1 MEPALNQKSK
11 APVVDHAKWAQRRGK
26 LNAADMIIHAILM
39 LLTLCTI
46 FPFYNVIL
54 MSFSNTVAISKQVV
68 YLIPTTFDFSAYSYI
83 FHEPRFL
90 KAFYVTLFVTAAGT
104 ALNMLVTVSGAYVLS
119 KNGFPGRKFI
129 MSAIL
134 FTMFFNGGLI
144 PFYLMMKNFGLIN
157 NLLVMILPVA
167 VNTFYLIICI
177 AFFRTL
183 PAALEESAKIDG
195 ANEIQILYK
204 IILQISKPMIATIA
218 LFYAVDRWNEW
229 WYGVLFMTDV
239 QLLPLQALLRELL
252 TNYQQLLS
260 GINVSSVVAQNSQL
274 RPEMLKMAVLVVSVL
289 PIVCLYP
296 FLQKYFSKGVMIG
309 SIKG

>member
-1 MEPALNQKSK
+1 MEKAVSGQERPAKQ
-11 APVVDHAKWAQRRGK
+11 AVTRRGTFS
-26 LNAADMIIHAILM
+26 AADVIIHAVLI
-39 LLTLCTI
+39 LLTIGMI

-54 MSFSNTVAISKQVV
+54 MSFSSSVVISKQAV
-68 YLIPTTFDFSAYSYI
+68 YLIPTVFDFSAYRYI

-90 KAFYVTLFVTAAGT
+90 N
-104 ALNMLVTVSGAYVLS
+104 ALLVTVFVTVIGTLVNMTVTVTGAYALS
-119 KNGFPGRKFI
+119 KQGYPGRKLI

-144 PFYLMMKNFGLIN
+144 PFYLTMKNYGLIN

-167 VNTFYLIICI
+167 VNTFYMIICI

-195 ANEIQILYK
+195 ANELQILY
-204 IILQISKPMIATIA
+204 IIVIPISKPMIATIA

-229 WYGVLFMTDV
+229 WFGVLFMTDV
-239 QLLPLQALLRELL
+239 RFLPLQALLRELL
-252 TNYQQLLS
+252 TNYQQLLTS
-260 GINVSSVVAQNSQL
+260 IDISSVVSQNAGLQ
-274 RPEMLKMAVLVVSVL
+274 PEMLKMAVLVVSAL

>member
-1 MEPALNQKSK
+1 
-11 APVVDHAKWAQRRGK
+11 
-26 LNAADMIIHAILM
+26 
-39 LLTLCTI
+39 
-46 FPFYNVIL
+46 

-90 KAFYVTLFVTAAGT
+90 NAFLVTIFVTVVGTLINMVVTLT
-104 ALNMLVTVSGAYVLS
+104 GAYVLS
-119 KNGFPGRKFI
+119 KSGFPGRKSV

-144 PFYLMMKNFGLIN
+144 PFYLTMKNYRLIN
-157 NLLVMILPVA
+157 NLFVMILPVA
-167 VNTFYLIICI
+167 VNTFYMMICI

-204 IILQISKPMIATIA
+204 VILPISKPMIATIA

-229 WYGVLFMTDV
+229 WFGVLFMTDV
-239 QLLPLQALLRELL
+239 NLLPLQALLRELL
-252 TNYQQLLS
+252 TNYQQLLTS
-260 GINVSSVVAQNSQL
+260 ISVSSVVSANSGLQ
-274 RPEMLKMAVLVVSVL
+274 PEMLKMAVLVVSAL

-296 FLQKYFSKGVMIG
+296 FLQKYFTKGVMIG

>member
-1 MEPALNQKSK
+1 MA
-11 APVVDHAKWAQRRGK
+11 AQSIKRRK
-26 LNAADMIIHAILM
+26 KISMPDVIIHTILI
-39 LLTLCTI
+39 LLTVCTI
-46 FPFYNVIL
+46 FPFYNVVL
-54 MSFSNTVAISKQVV
+54 MSFSDSVAISKQIV
-68 YLIPTTFDFSAYSYI
+68 YLIPTAFDFSAYSYI

-90 KAFYVTLFVTAAGT
+90 DAFLVTIFVTVVGT
-104 ALNMLVTVSGAYVLS
+104 FINMLVTLTGAYVLS
-119 KNGFPGRKFI
+119 KSGFPGRKAV

-144 PFYLMMKNFGLIN
+144 PFYLTMKSYGLIN
-157 NLLVMILPVA
+157 NLFVMILPVA
-167 VNTFYLIICI
+167 VNTFYMMICI

-204 IILQISKPMIATIA
+204 VILPISKPMIATIA

-229 WYGVLFMTDV
+229 WFGVLFMTDV
-239 QLLPLQALLRELL
+239 NLLPLQALLRELL
-252 TNYQQLLS
+252 TNYQQLLTS
-260 GINVSSVVAQNSQL
+260 ISVSSVVSSSSALQ
-274 RPEMLKMAVLVVSVL
+274 PEMLKMAVLVVSAL

-296 FLQKYFSKGVMIG
+296 FLQKYFTKGVMIG

>member
-1 MEPALNQKSK
+1 METT
-11 APVVDHAKWAQRRGK
+11 VDQQRAAASVKQATKRRGK
-26 LNAADMIIHAILM
+26 GNIADIVIHAVLI
-39 LLTLCTI
+39 LLTFCMI

-54 MSFSNTVAISKQVV
+54 MSFSDSVAVSKQIV

-90 KAFYVTLFVTAAGT
+90 QALYVTLFVTLVGT
-104 ALNMLVTVSGAYVLS
+104 CINMIVTVSGAYVLS
-119 KNGFPGRKFI
+119 KKGIPGQKFI
-129 MSAIL
+129 MSAII

-144 PFYLMMKNFGLIN
+144 PLYLTMKNYGLIN

-167 VNTFYLIICI
+167 VNTFYLIICM

-195 ANEIQILYK
+195 ANDIQILYQ
-204 IILQISKPMIATIA
+204 IILPISRPMLATIA

-229 WYGVLFMTDV
+229 WFGVLFMTDV
-239 QLLPLQALLRELL
+239 HLLPLQALLREIL
-252 TNYQQLLS
+252 TNYQQLLTN
-260 GINVSSVVAQNSQL
+260 INASTVVSQNTSL
-274 RPEMLKMAVLVVSVL
+274 RPEMLKMAVLVVSAL

-296 FLQKYFSKGVMIG
+296 FLQKYFTKGVMIG

>member
-1 MEPALNQKSK
+1 MA
-11 APVVDHAKWAQRRGK
+11 AQSVKRRK
-26 LNAADMIIHAILM
+26 KISMPDVIIHTILI
-39 LLTLCTI
+39 LLTICTI
-46 FPFYNVIL
+46 FPFYNVVL
-54 MSFSNTVAISKQVV
+54 MSFSDSVAISKQIV
-68 YLIPTTFDFSAYSYI
+68 YLIPTAFDFSAYSYI

-90 KAFYVTLFVTAAGT
+90 DAFLVTIFVTVVGT
-104 ALNMLVTVSGAYVLS
+104 FINMLVTLTGAYVLS
-119 KNGFPGRKFI
+119 KSGFPGRKAV

-144 PFYLMMKNFGLIN
+144 PFYLTMKSYGLIN
-157 NLLVMILPVA
+157 NLFVMILPVA
-167 VNTFYLIICI
+167 VNTFYMMICI

-204 IILQISKPMIATIA
+204 VILPISKPMIATIA

-229 WYGVLFMTDV
+229 WFGVLFMTDV
-239 QLLPLQALLRELL
+239 NLLPLQALLRELL
-252 TNYQQLLS
+252 TNYQQLLTS
-260 GINVSSVVAQNSQL
+260 ISVSSVVSSSSALQ
-274 RPEMLKMAVLVVSVL
+274 PEMLKMAVLVVSAL

-296 FLQKYFSKGVMIG
+296 FLQKYFTKGVMIG